1 VPELPDITVYV
12 EGIRNLA
19 CSQPLLALRV
29 KSLFFLRSVD
39 PPPDAFVGRRLEGV
53 HRVGKRIAMEFE
65 GDLYA
70 VIHLMI
76 AGRLHW
82 TPGDDRLVGS
92 NQTADAS
99 TGHAS
104 AQGSSRFPANGIAAF
119 DFPNGTLFVTEAGTK
134 HRASLHLVHGT
145 GALTAFDRGGVSVFD
160 DTPEAFA
167 SALRRENR
175 TVKRALTDPAIV
187 DGIGNAYSDEI
198 LHRARMSPY
207 AQTRSLDD
215 TEIERLRS
223 AAVEVLGEW
232 IDRLRKEAG
241 PALPA
246 KVIAFHKEMAVHGKY
261 GKPCPVCGTP
271 VQRLVY
277 AENEA
282 NYCPTCQTGGKV
294 LADRALSRLLK
305 DDWPRTLDELEQLK
319 KR

>member
-1 VPELPDITVYV
+1 MFL
-12 EGIRNLA
+12 
-19 CSQPLLALRV
+19 
-29 KSLFFLRSVD
+29 LRSVD
-39 PPPDAFVGRRLEGV
+39 PPPDAFVGRSLEGV
-53 HRVGKRIAMEFE
+53 HRIGKRIAMEFE

-76 AGRLHW
+76 AGRLKW
-82 TPGDDRLVGS
+82 VFAGERSVDADEEPVAAGERSEAIGRAQKPG
-92 NQTADAS
+92 
-99 TGHAS
+99 
-104 AQGSSRFPANGIAAF
+104 QGSPRFPANGIAAF
-119 DFPNGTLFVTEAGTK
+119 DFPVGTMFVTEAGTK
-134 HRASLHLVHGT
+134 HRASLHLVHGA
-145 GALTAFDRGGVSVFD
+145 GALNAFDRGGVSVFD
-160 DTPEAFA
+160 DPPEAFA

-198 LHRARMSPY
+198 LHRARMSPF
-207 AQTRSLDD
+207 ALTRSLDD
-215 TEIERLRS
+215 GQIERLRI
-223 AAVEVLGEW
+223 AAIEVLNEW
-232 IDRLRKEAG
+232 TDRLRKEAG
-241 PALPA
+241 PTLPA
-246 KVIAFHKEMAVHGKY
+246 KVTAFHKEMAVHGKY

-282 NYCPTCQTGGKV
+282 NYCPTCQTGGKI

>member
-12 EGIRNLA
+12 EGIRALA

-29 KSLFFLRSVD
+29 KSPFFLRSVD
-39 PPPDAFVGRRLEGV
+39 PPPEAFVGRRLEGV
-53 HRVGKRIAMEFE
+53 HRIGKRIAMEFE
-65 GDLYA
+65 GDVYA

-76 AGRLHW
+76 AGRLQW
-82 TPGDDRLVGS
+82 
-92 NQTADAS
+92 AAAS
-99 TGHAS
+99 EK
-104 AQGSSRFPANGIAAF
+104 FPANGIAAF

-134 HRASLHLVHGT
+134 HRASLHLVHGE
-145 GALTAFDRGGVSVFD
+145 GALAPFDRGGVSVFD
-160 DTPEAFA
+160 DPPEAFA
-167 SALRRENR
+167 AALRRENR
-175 TVKRALTDPAIV
+175 TVKRALTDPEIV

-207 AQTRSLDD
+207 TQTGSLDD
-215 TEIERLRS
+215 AEIERLRS
-223 AAVEVLGEW
+223 AAVEVLSEW
-232 IDRLRKEAG
+232 TDRLRKEAG
-241 PALPA
+241 PTLPA
-246 KVIAFHKEMAVHGKY
+246 KVTAFHKEMAVHGKY

-305 DDWPRTLDELEQLK
+305 DDWPRTLDELEKLK